1 MNKVLL
7 ALGLVALIIGSFI
20 VAFYYT
26 PRTEQFVELNV
37 DLYLEGGQWMRD
49 SETDLPLYE
58 STVSYAVSNYGTATA
73 DSVEVTIQIDGIV
86 FKQFSLSLLAPQDSS
101 TGQFSISVDY
111 DGSKQIL
118 LSASCQDS
126 EDTDALTVDAILP
139 RELNSQIAKLY
150 ITPEDSMVEQ
160 TLNNIIKN
168 PIIPDWIEIRDWI
181 ANNIEYEYD
190 NEAHGASEYWQLPR
204 ETLSLGTGDC
214 EDFSMLLCSLY
225 RGIGWDENEVYVV
238 LGEKDENYHAWVK
251 LDVDIIGWQNIEPQL
266 NGWNTFIG
274 DFFSLSGYDAKYNFN
289 DIYFKSV

>member
-225 RGIGWDENEVYVV
+225 RDIGWDENEVYVV

>member
-1 MNKVLL
+1 VNKVLL